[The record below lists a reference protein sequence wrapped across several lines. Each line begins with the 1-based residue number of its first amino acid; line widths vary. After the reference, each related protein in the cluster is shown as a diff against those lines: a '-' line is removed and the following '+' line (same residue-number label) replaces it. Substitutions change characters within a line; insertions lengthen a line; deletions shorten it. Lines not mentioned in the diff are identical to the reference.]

1 MARFL
6 SELLTG
12 KKPLPQPYDGSVLQL
27 ALTFVCPTAAPAVG
41 DIFALIELPP
51 FTDLLDYDVFAPQLD
66 SNGTPTLA
74 FSIGSE
80 NAGLTDLG
88 VVYEPGLIFGRT
100 TTGSCNRATNAT
112 QQGADTTVARKIALK
127 VTTAAATWAGAG
139 KTITALLML
148 RG

>member
-27 ALTFVCPTAAPAVG
+27 PLTFVFGTVAPAVG
-41 DIFALIELPP
+41 DILALLELPP
-51 FTDLLDYDVFAPQLD
+51 YTDLLDYDIFAAQLD
-66 SNGTPTLA
+66 SNGAPTLA
-74 FSIGSE
+74 FSLGQE
-80 NAGLTDLG
+80 NAGLTDLA
-88 VVYEPGLIFGRT
+88 VVYEAGLIFGRT
-100 TTGSCNRATNAT
+100 ANGSCNRATTAV
-112 QQGADTTVARKIALK
+112 QQLADTTVARKLALK

-139 KTITALLML
+139 KTVTALLML